1 MKPTSV
7 LIADDHKILRQGLR
21 AILEQREDI
30 EVIGEAGN
38 GREAVEL
45 CKRLNPDV
53 VVLDVAMPEMS
64 GVLATGAILK
74 DNRNTKVLILST
86 YLNETYIAE
95 TLKMGAS
102 GYVLKECAADELL
115 GAIKLVNRGETYL
128 SPRAATMVVRKFIRR
143 EGAREKTVFDILSP
157 REQQILQYIA
167 EGKSTNKMAEIL
179 FLSPRTVDNHRASI
193 MRKLDLHDIPSL
205 VKFAVRSGISEL

>member
-30 EVIGEAGN
+30 EVIAEAGN

-64 GVLATGAILK
+64 GILATGAILK

-115 GAIKLVNRGETYL
+115 GAIKLVNRGEIYL
-128 SPRAATMVVRKFIRR
+128 SPRASTMVVRKFIRR